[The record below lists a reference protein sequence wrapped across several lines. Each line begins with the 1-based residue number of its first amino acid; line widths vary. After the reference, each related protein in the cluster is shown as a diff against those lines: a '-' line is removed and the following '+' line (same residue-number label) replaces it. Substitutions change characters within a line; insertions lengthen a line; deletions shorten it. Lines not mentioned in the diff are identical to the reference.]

1 MTEHITDKISGLAIK
16 MHRALGP
23 GLFEGIYETGLCHEM
38 DKVGLAFG
46 RQVPL
51 PLVYDGIRFKQSFLA
66 DVIVAEAVILELKFV
81 ERWLRCMRRN

>member
-1 MTEHITDKISGLAIK
+1 MSEHITDKIIGLAIEVL
-16 MHRALGP
+16 RTLGP
-23 GLFEGIYETGLCHEM
+23 GLFESVYETCLCHELT
-38 DKVGLAFG
+38 KAGLGFV